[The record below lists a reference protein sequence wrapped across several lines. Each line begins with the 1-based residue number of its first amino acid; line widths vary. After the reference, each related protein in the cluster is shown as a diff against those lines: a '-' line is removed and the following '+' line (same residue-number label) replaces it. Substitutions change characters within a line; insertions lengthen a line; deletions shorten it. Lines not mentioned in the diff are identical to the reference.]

1 MPPGVH
7 PLAAPRIPTAPFRTP
22 PKPVFNPF
30 RKKLP
35 KFALGRLAPRL
46 IPGLG
51 GLLLA
56 WDILDW
62 LEAPDGSPE
71 KEPGFDIPA
80 GWTCSKTIPY
90 TGAFNFGPAMRVI
103 QVGSCDS
110 MEASVGVGGQSI
122 GSSVTGVNGFDQA
135 KLDKIWYNRNN
146 VTIYT
151 GPRTSDTPGVR
162 PQYQLMYMESGY
174 VYANKPASLPSPKY
188 RPAQAG
194 FVLPRDLL
202 PINIPALDPNS
213 VPIGVPVP
221 TPHPIPVPWLP
232 GIKPNPD
239 RVPSERSDNGP
250 VPKPDPWAPRP
261 EPVSPFPPE
270 KPFPPN
276 PRPDPGGRPKPPVDP
291 YVPSVDID
299 TGAIS
304 NNPLITPRPGRHY
317 KRPPGSNERE
327 KKTTENPGAYYRI
340 LNGIVGFAGEAGDVV
355 EAVYDALPKSE
366 TRWKGRDGKWR
377 DRDYGPIEKA
387 KRIFNNLD
395 KLDVDKAIENIIAN
409 EAEDRLIGG
418 LSKGAREGLAR
429 KGWGDPNRNPFGTP
443 SRLSDLPPI
452 PNLK

>member
-1 MPPGVH
+1 M
-7 PLAAPRIPTAPFRTP
+7 
-22 PKPVFNPF
+22 
-30 RKKLP
+30 
-35 KFALGRLAPRL
+35 
-46 IPGLG
+46 
-51 GLLLA
+51 LA

-62 LEAPDGSPE
+62 LTPPDGGPGEKKLVLPDGAYCHKQDASCSPGGSTIAVVW
-71 KEPGFDIPA
+71 PGYLACTLIDPCLGMQAYSSNHIRMDDPLANDKFAEAWNDRNGGSLGMYIGDLYPNFPA
-80 GWTCSKTIPY
+80 RYAITEIVSW
-90 TGAFNFGPAMRVI
+90 MRTDP
-103 QVGSCDS
+103 DS
-110 MEASVGVGGQSI
+110 A
-122 GSSVTGVNGFDQA
+122 
-135 KLDKIWYNRNN
+135 
-146 VTIYT
+146 
-151 GPRTSDTPGVR
+151 PRIDTTPG
-162 PQYQLMYMESGY
+162 LF
-174 VYANKPASLPSPKY
+174 LPK
-188 RPAQAG
+188 
-194 FVLPRDLL
+194 DLL
-202 PINIPALDPNS
+202 PINIPAIDPNS
-213 VPIGVPVP
+213 MPIGVPVP

-239 RVPSERSDNGP
+239 RVPSERPDNGP
-250 VPKPDPWAPRP
+250 EPKPDPWAPPP

-276 PRPDPGGRPKPPVDP
+276 PRPDPGENPKPPVDP

-304 NNPLITPRPGRHY
+304 NNPWITPRPGRHY

-327 KKTTENPGAYYRI
+327 KKTKKNPGAFYRI
-340 LNGIVGFAGEAGDVV
+340 LNGIVGFAGEAGDLV

-387 KRIFNNLD
+387 QRIYNNLD

-418 LSKGAREGLAR
+418 LASGARKNLAR

-443 SRLSDLPPI
+443 SQLPDLPPI